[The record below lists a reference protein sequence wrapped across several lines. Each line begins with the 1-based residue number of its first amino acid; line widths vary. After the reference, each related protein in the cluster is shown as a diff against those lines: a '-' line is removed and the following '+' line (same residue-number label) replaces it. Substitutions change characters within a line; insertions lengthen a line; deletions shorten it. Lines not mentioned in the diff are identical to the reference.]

1 METKKFRLFRLI
13 NEKLFW
19 PFSLPAKIEETETN
33 SEGKKQFKNMLNE
46 KGNVAVYVYTAS
58 TITTFANESDFLNEG
73 NVICLIYLDLIKA
86 SFRDIRGNY

>member
-19 PFSLPAKIEETETN
+19 PFSLPAKIEETEAN
-33 SEGKKQFKNMLNE
+33 SEGKKQLKHMLNE

-73 NVICLIYLDLIKA
+73 NVIGLIYLDLIKA